1 MGGFIVDD
9 EDSGEAGK
17 KERREAF
24 IDPIDFEG
32 DDLEDLVAAA
42 AGEEEK
48 QDPDDFFGDM
58 QPIKI
63 QRADESVDEEDEEE
77 RGLEEH

>member
-1 MGGFIVDD
+1 MGKRDSLGGFIVDD

-32 DDLEDLVAAA
+32 DDLQDLVEATA
-42 AGEEEK
+42 
-48 QDPDDFFGDM
+48 
-58 QPIKI
+58 
-63 QRADESVDEEDEEE
+63 ADE
-77 RGLEEH
+77 LK